1 MASPCGEP
9 NLLLFDY
16 GIAPKILDLLTLITE
31 TYPYKF
37 HTKHKYSKSHP
48 ALLNIEVTL
57 WFFGLNIKK
66 TSKQCLSHYLENKK
80 PESIR

>member
-16 GIAPKILDLLTLITE
+16 GIALKILDLLTLITE

-48 ALLNIEVTL
+48 ALLIL
-57 WFFGLNIKK
+57 K
-66 TSKQCLSHYLENKK
+66 
-80 PESIR
+80 